1 MSTSETAVLYTRVMS
16 QGPQVRIRRTSP
28 TGTQPVVAVLEV
40 DRRSTTPRGSRGGS
54 PPPLM
59 MVEGKSDVDV
69 LAQLKPQADDDQ
81 VIARL
86 MQGKGLR

>member
-1 MSTSETAVLYTRVMS
+1 MDTQETTVLYTRVMA
-16 QGPQVRIRRTSP
+16 QGPLVRIRRTSV
-28 TGTQPVVAVLEV
+28 TGSHPVVAVLEV

-59 MVEGKSDVDV
+59 IVEGKSEVDV
-69 LAQLKPQADDDQ
+69 LAQLKPQADDDV